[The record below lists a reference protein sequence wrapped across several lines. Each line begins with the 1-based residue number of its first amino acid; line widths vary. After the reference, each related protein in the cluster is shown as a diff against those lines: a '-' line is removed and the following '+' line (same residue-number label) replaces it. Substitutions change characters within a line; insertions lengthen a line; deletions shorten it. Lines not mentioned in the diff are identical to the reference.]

1 MAKRAQARKS
11 GGSASKRSGRRSGK
25 PPRETKRKVR
35 YAVVG
40 LGWFAQMAV
49 LPAFRHARANS
60 ELAALVSDD
69 PKKLAELGRRYRVAN
84 LYSYEDYSVCLTSGE
99 VDAVYIVLPNH
110 LHRDYAVAAA
120 EAGIH
125 VLCEKPLAVTEGE
138 CEDMIRAAETNGVRL
153 MTAYR
158 LHFEKGNL
166 EAVEIVRSGKIGEP
180 RIFSSVFTMQVEDED
195 NIRLNPIAQGG
206 GTVYDIGI
214 YCINA
219 ARYLFRDEPVEVAA
233 FTANNGQERFRDC
246 DEMTTAVLRFPK
258 ERLATFTS
266 SFGAADHGS
275 YRVVGTKGDLEVTS
289 AYEYAEPVEH
299 VLTIGGRRTKRT
311 FSRRDQ
317 VAPEILRFS
326 EAVIEG
332 KDPEPSG
339 REGLA
344 DVRIIRAIYR
354 SAADGRPVRLPPFE
368 KQPRPTM
375 KQEVRRP
382 PVRKPEP
389 VHAQGP
395 SAR

>member
-11 GGSASKRSGRRSGK
+11 RGSASRRGGRKAGK
-25 PPRETKRKVR
+25 PPRETKRKIR

-40 LGWFAQMAV
+40 LGWFAQTAV
-49 LPAFRHARANS
+49 LPAFAHARANS

-69 PKKLAELGRRYRVAN
+69 PKKLGELGRKYRVAN
-84 LYSYEDYSVCLTSGE
+84 RFSYDDYARCLASGD

-125 VLCEKPLAVTEGE
+125 VLCEKPLAVTEEE
-138 CEDMIRAAETNGVRL
+138 CEDIIRAAGANGVRL

-158 LHFEKGNL
+158 LHFEKANL
-166 EAVEIVRSGKIGEP
+166 EAAEVVQSGKIGEP
-180 RIFSSVFTMQVEDED
+180 RIFSSIFTMRVEDED

-219 ARYLFRDEPVEVAA
+219 ARSLFRDEPVEVAA
-233 FTANNGQERFRDC
+233 CSANNGEKKFRDV
-246 DEMTTAVLRFPK
+246 DEMTSAILRFPN
-258 ERLATFTS
+258 ERLAAFTS
-266 SFGAADHGS
+266 SFGAADHAS
-275 YRVVGTKGDLEVTS
+275 YHVVGTRGDLQVLS
-289 AYEYAEPVEH
+289 AYEFAEPVRH
-299 VLTIGGRRTKRT
+299 VLTVNGRKREREYP
-311 FSRRDQ
+311 RRDQ
-317 VAPEILRFS
+317 VAAELLRFS

-344 DVRIIRAIYR
+344 DVRVIRAIYR
-354 SAADGRPVRLPPFE
+354 SAAEGRPVRLAPFE
-368 KQPRPTM
+368 KKRRPTM
-375 KQEVRRP
+375 AQEVRRP
-382 PVRKPEP
+382 PVRKREP
-389 VHAQGP
+389 VGAEAP
-395 SAR
+395 SGQ